1 MNENAAAASKK
12 EYRVLFASDTHYLS
26 GENLPNIHHW
36 GGRISCDD
44 RAQQWV
50 DAVLEE
56 HRRQPF
62 DMMLFLGDY
71 SLDWWGDQGTW
82 QKEGFSDAVK
92 FFEKYM
98 SRLPGDLPVYI
109 MAGNHECYTD
119 AQWKALSG
127 YSRQGVI
134 TLGDNVFIMLDAFNS
149 PALGDVTTEVGYT
162 GPDLAYA
169 KEQIEKYPGYNVY
182 LCGHRLYEDAFA
194 ELIAANDRIRAV
206 IYGDTHRTIA
216 WQATFGS
223 NTVAVAETGQF
234 SYPGINEVLHGWNW
248 GFRELCITQTGAVSN
263 YIIARHRYEENGE
276 IKWAERKLTNPIRIY
291 DIMISVR

>member
-1 MNENAAAASKK
+1 MLTMNENTAPTAKK

-26 GENLPNIHHW
+26 GGNLPNIHHW

-50 DAVLEE
+50 DALLEE
-56 HRRQPF
+56 HHRRPF
-62 DMMLFLGDY
+62 DMILLLGDY

-82 QKEGFSDAVK
+82 QKEGFSDAGK

-98 SRLPGDLPVYI
+98 SQLPGDVPIYI

-119 AQWKALSG
+119 EQWKALSG

-134 TLGDNVFIMLDAFNS
+134 TLGDNVFILIDTFGGEG
-149 PALGDVTTEVGYT
+149 LGDKNSEVGYG
-162 GPDLAYA
+162 GPDVAHVKA
-169 KEQIEKYPGYNVY
+169 QIEKYPGYNVY

-194 ELIAANDRIRAV
+194 DLIADNDRIRAA

-216 WQATFGS
+216 WQATFGG

-234 SYPGINEVLHGWNW
+234 SYPGINEELHGWNW
-248 GFRELCITQTGAVSN
+248 GFRELLITEDSAVSN

-276 IKWAERKLTNPIRIY
+276 IKWAERKLTNPIKIY
-291 DIMISVR
+291 